1 MSLALPLVV
10 ALVAAVGGAK
20 PVKRPAAPTPVA
32 CPEPPPVPPAPVRS
46 EPEVVRVML
55 PDLDVAPRHAAARDA
70 LGQIVAEEAGRV
82 HGYQLLSA
90 AEVRAVVD
98 QEANKQLAGCD
109 ETSCLAEL
117 AEALDAELVVSGRIS
132 ETPDGASLVSL
143 TLVNARAIVVVNR
156 VNVVWRGPE
165 NRLPDVVRTSAQR
178 LLLPGKQRAP
188 GAVVVTGVPDGAR
201 VLVDGVERT
210 NDHRGGRIGGLDVGV
225 HEVNIE
231 AVDKLPLTIPV
242 VVLSGVDSVVEGAME
257 DVPVAAV
264 WLWAGGIGA
273 VVAGAA
279 MTGTVLYFSG
289 RGDVDIKAAVPA
301 SDVNAVESLRGIGK

>member
-1 MSLALPLVV
+1 MSLVLPLVV
-10 ALVAAVGGAK
+10 ALVTAVGGAK
-20 PVKRPAAPTPVA
+20 PPKRTSPPPS
-32 CPEPPPVPPAPVRS
+32 CPEPPPAPPPAVIRS
-46 EPEVVRVML
+46 EPAVVRVML
-55 PDLDVAPRHAAARDA
+55 PDLDVVARHAGARDA
-70 LGQIVAEEAGRV
+70 LGQIVAEEAARV
-82 HGYQLLSA
+82 RGYQLLSA

-117 AEALDAELVVSGRIS
+117 AEALDAELVVSGRIA

-178 LLLPGKQRAP
+178 LLLPGKERAP
-188 GAVVVTGVPDGAR
+188 GAVVITGVPEGAR
-201 VLVDGVERT
+201 VLLDGVERT
-210 NDHRGGRIGGLDVGV
+210 NDHRNGRIGGLDVGV
-225 HEVNIE
+225 HEVSVE
-231 AVDKLPLTIPV
+231 AADKLPLTIPV
-242 VVLSGVDSVVEGAME
+242 VVLSGIDSVVEGAME
-257 DVPVAAV
+257 DVPVAAA

-289 RGDVDIKAAVPA
+289 RGDIEIKAAVPSA
-301 SDVNAVESLRGIGK
+301 GVNNVESLRGIGK

>member
-1 MSLALPLVV
+1 
-10 ALVAAVGGAK
+10 
-20 PVKRPAAPTPVA
+20 
-32 CPEPPPVPPAPVRS
+32 
-46 EPEVVRVML
+46 ML

-165 NRLPDVVRTSAQR
+165 NRLPDVVRTSAQC

-279 MTGTVLYFSG
+279 LTGTVLYFSG

-301 SDVNAVESLRGIGK
+301 SGVNGVESLRGIGK